1 MQTYYG
7 EATVNQQGQVTLVLP
22 FPNGQRV
29 EIVARP
35 VFADISND
43 QAEDKSWERMA
54 LDAFIEGYAEEDS
67 IYDNYHE
74 WRKNTGSEISS

>member
-1 MQTYYG
+1 MQTYHG
-7 EATVNQQGQVTLVLP
+7 EATVNLQGQVTLVLP

-35 VFADISND
+35 VSADISND

-67 IYDNYHE
+67 MYDNYHE
-74 WRKNTGSEISS
+74 WRKNTSSAISS